1 MILIDKN
8 GLKYKAVK
16 KDNSSEIWNRNRG
29 GIV

>member
-16 KDNSSEIWNRNRG
+16 KANGVEVRNRNRG